1 MKIKPQPARA
11 SKQSVALNYTLQ
23 SMFAKSSMATAC
35 FGNSSDSDLSAVT
48 HASALTAGRWIRY
61 QVDSARSAVIN
72 DITGERREEASLS
85 SLQLQHVY
93 SPKHNEVFFTHRRKD
108 KETYY
113 SDVTDAKNVIYR
125 ESLPLG
131 ATTLPPQS

>member
-1 MKIKPQPARA
+1 MVLVTHGEEFH
-11 SKQSVALNYTLQ
+11 VAIPRTVKREAGPEGY
-23 SMFAKSSMATAC
+23 C
-35 FGNSSDSDLSAVT
+35 CCSAVP
-48 HASALTAGRWIRY
+48 AGRWIRY

-85 SLQLQHVY
+85 SLQVQHVY
-93 SPKHNEVFFTHRRKD
+93 SPKHNEVFFTHRRED

>member
-1 MKIKPQPARA
+1 
-11 SKQSVALNYTLQ
+11 
-23 SMFAKSSMATAC
+23 MFDKSSMATAC

-48 HASALTAGRWIRY
+48 HASALPAGRWIRY

-72 DITGERREEASLS
+72 DITGERREEESLS
-85 SLQLQHVY
+85 RLQVQHVY
-93 SPKHNEVFFTHRRKD
+93 SPKHNEVFFTHRRED

-113 SDVTDAKNVIYR
+113 SDVTDDRNVIYKQ
-125 ESLPLG
+125 SLPLG